1 MVKSGKKW
9 KKISIFENYR
19 VKSHA
24 MINLIGTYECRAD
37 AKGRLMFSAAF
48 KKQLSPVLQDGF
60 VVKRAV
66 FQPCLELY
74 PMQEWN
80 LMMEKINKLNRFVK
94 KNNDFIRRF
103 TAGVRMVELDASGR
117 ILIPKDLC
125 QFAGIQKQVVL
136 SSAVNIIEI
145 WDKDKYEKAIDDAA
159 VDFADLA
166 EEVMGNTDVDELS

>member
-1 MVKSGKKW
+1 V
-9 KKISIFENYR
+9 YR
-19 VKSHA
+19 
-24 MINLIGTYECRAD
+24 ILTNLIGTYECKAD
-37 AKGRLMFSAAF
+37 AKGRVMFSSAL
-48 KKQLSPVLQDGF
+48 KKQLLPFVSEGF

-80 LMMEKINKLNRFVK
+80 FMMEKINKLNRFVK

-103 TAGVRMVELDASGR
+103 TAGVKVVELDASGR
-117 ILIPKDLC
+117 LLIPKDLC
-125 QFAGIQKQVVL
+125 QFAGVEKQVVL

-145 WDKDKYEKAIDDAA
+145 WDKDRYENAIDDATL
-159 VDFADLA
+159 DFADLA

>member
-1 MVKSGKKW
+1 
-9 KKISIFENYR
+9 
-19 VKSHA
+19 
-24 MINLIGTYECRAD
+24 MINLIGTYECKAD
-37 AKGRLMFSAAF
+37 AKGRVMFSSAL
-48 KKQLSPVLQDGF
+48 KKQLQPVLNEGF
-60 VVKRAV
+60 VIKRAV

-74 PMQEWN
+74 SMKEWN

-103 TAGVRMVELDASGR
+103 TAGVKMVEFDATGR

-125 QFAGIQKQVVL
+125 EFASIKKQVVL

-145 WDKDKYEKAIDDAA
+145 WDKDKYEKAIDDAT

-166 EEVMGNTDVDELS
+166 EEVMGNTDFDELS

>member
-1 MVKSGKKW
+1 MS
-9 KKISIFENYR
+9 S
-19 VKSHA
+19 S
-24 MINLIGTYECRAD
+24 L
-37 AKGRLMFSAAF
+37 
-48 KKQLSPVLQDGF
+48 KKQLSPILQDGF
-60 VVKRAV
+60 VIKRAV

-103 TAGVRMVELDASGR
+103 TAGVKIVEMDVSGR

-125 QFAGIQKQVVL
+125 GFAGIQKQVVL

-145 WDKDKYEKAIDDAA
+145 WDKDKYEKAIDDAT

-166 EEVMGNTDVDELS
+166 EEVMGNTDLDGLS

>member
-1 MVKSGKKW
+1 
-9 KKISIFENYR
+9 
-19 VKSHA
+19 
-24 MINLIGTYECRAD
+24 
-37 AKGRLMFSAAF
+37 MFSSAL
-48 KKQLSPVLQDGF
+48 KKQLLPVVSEGF

-103 TAGVRMVELDASGR
+103 TAGVKVVELDASGR
-117 ILIPKDLC
+117 LLIPKDLC
-125 QFAGIQKQVVL
+125 QFAGVQKQIVL

-145 WDKDKYEKAIDDAA
+145 WDKDRYEVAINDAA